1 MRLMS
6 GRMQIRRYQ
15 GGIMTNNPKLKMKL
29 DELKDILEA
38 QVLSGN
44 DFLSIKIE
52 TVFASD
58 MMSNVLA
65 FAKEDSLLLT
75 GLINQQVVRTAE
87 MAGIAAICFVRGK
100 TPPEKTIILA
110 KEKNI
115 PLLATELSMYKA
127 CGILHKEG
135 LQGYDEVK

>member
-1 MRLMS
+1 
-6 GRMQIRRYQ
+6 
-15 GGIMTNNPKLKMKL
+15 MTNNPKLKIKL
-29 DELKDILEA
+29 DELKDILDA
-38 QVLSGN
+38 QVLFGN

-100 TPPEKTIILA
+100 TPPEKTIMLA